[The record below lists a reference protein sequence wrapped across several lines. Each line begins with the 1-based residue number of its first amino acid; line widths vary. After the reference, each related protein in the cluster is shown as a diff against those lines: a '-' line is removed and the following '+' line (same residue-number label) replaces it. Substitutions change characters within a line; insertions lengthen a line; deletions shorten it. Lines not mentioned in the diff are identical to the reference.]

1 MTGQP
6 PSPLMRELIRRIGAS
21 GPMPLD
27 EFMRA
32 CLGDESHGYYR
43 TARPLGADG
52 DFITAP
58 EVSQIFG
65 ELVGLWAVEVWRAMG
80 EPAQIALIELGPGR
94 GTLLADAL
102 RAARLVPAF
111 MTAVRLH
118 LVELSPALRADQAAA
133 LGDRPASW
141 HERLSDVPGAP
152 AIIIANEFIDA
163 LPVRQVIWD
172 GAVWRERCVG
182 LGADQALGFV
192 CADEAELSIWEQAG
206 LPPEPAPG
214 DIAELRPQA
223 DALVAEIARRAR
235 ADVLCALIIDYG
247 YSHGEAG
254 DTLQAVSH
262 HGFADVLARPGEADM
277 TAHVDFA
284 TLARAASAQGL
295 QVFGPLPQGR
305 FLLKLG
311 LEARLAQLLAAAT
324 DAQREALMS
333 GARRL
338 VDPAQMGELFKA
350 MALTSSGLPP
360 PPPFA

>member
-1 MTGQP
+1 MTGQS
-6 PSPLMRELIRRIGAS
+6 PSPLLRELIRRIGAS
-21 GPMPLD
+21 GPMPV
-27 EFMRA
+27 EQFMRA
-32 CLGDESHGYYR
+32 CLSDAEHGYYR

-58 EVSQIFG
+58 EISQMFG

-80 EPAQIALIELGPGR
+80 APEPIALVELGPGR

-111 MTAVRLH
+111 MAAVRLH
-118 LVELSPALRADQAAA
+118 LVELSPVLRADQAAA
-133 LGDRPASW
+133 LAGQPASW
-141 HERLSDVPGAP
+141 HERLSDVPDAP

-172 GAVWRERCVG
+172 GTMWRERCVG
-182 LGADQALGFV
+182 LGADGSLGFALGDPAAL
-192 CADEAELSIWEQAG
+192 CDGERTG
-206 LPPEPAPG
+206 LAPQPATG

-235 ADVLCALIIDYG
+235 TDALCSLIIDYG
-247 YSHGEAG
+247 HALGETG
-254 DTLQAVSH
+254 DTLQAVSR
-262 HGFADVLARPGEADM
+262 HGFADVLACPGEADL

-284 TLARAASAQGL
+284 ALGRAASAQEL
-295 QVFGPLPQGR
+295 QVFGPVPQGQ
-305 FLLKLG
+305 FLLHLG
-311 LEARLAQLLAAAT
+311 LEARLARLLAAAT
-324 DAQREALMS
+324 DAQREGLMS

-338 VDPAQMGELFKA
+338 VDPAQMGELFKV
-350 MALTSSGLPP
+350 MALTSASLPP